1 MGGFSRRAS
10 QNSETTVC
18 GLTSLRVKLQ
28 YTLCWKCVGVWNSST
43 PCVGLFWMECKTPS
57 HLPLHW
63 NPAPHPLSSYWSFR
77 TRGGFV
83 GKCHRKGFWKGLFWG
98 INDIAHRFTN
108 NIVCVIVVVVKE
120 VDSWPPMGSWKEIW
134 TWIGLDQLLLDWVG
148 TSTFVVE
155 LLIAALKGWWG
166 FGYIRSVGL
175 SFLLL
180 LLLVDID
187 MGEEISSEGWV
198 TSGIVQI
205 VQILSVNR

>member
-1 MGGFSRRAS
+1 M
-10 QNSETTVC
+10 
-18 GLTSLRVKLQ
+18 
-28 YTLCWKCVGVWNSST
+28 
-43 PCVGLFWMECKTPS
+43 
-57 HLPLHW
+57 
-63 NPAPHPLSSYWSFR
+63 
-77 TRGGFV
+77 
-83 GKCHRKGFWKGLFWG
+83 
-98 INDIAHRFTN
+98 
-108 NIVCVIVVVVKE
+108 
-120 VDSWPPMGSWKEIW
+120 
-134 TWIGLDQLLLDWVG
+134 DQLLLDWVG

-166 FGYIRSVGL
+166 SGYIRSVGL

>member
-1 MGGFSRRAS
+1 MTLLLLWSWPPICWHSLSR
-10 QNSETTVC
+10 C
-18 GLTSLRVKLQ
+18 
-28 YTLCWKCVGVWNSST
+28 
-43 PCVGLFWMECKTPS
+43 
-57 HLPLHW
+57 
-63 NPAPHPLSSYWSFR
+63 WSFR
-77 TRGGFV
+77 TREEALWDNVTDRVFE
-83 GKCHRKGFWKGLFWG
+83 RDSLRLFWG
-98 INDIAHRFTN
+98 INDIVHRFTN
-108 NIVCVIVVVVKE
+108 NIVCDINVVVKE
-120 VDSWPPMGSWKEIW
+120 VDSWPSMGSWKYIW
-134 TWIGLDQLLLDWVG
+134 IALDQLLLDWVG
-148 TSTFVVE
+148 TLTFVVE